1 MDLSIL
7 DLSILDLSVPGYEGL
22 HRSIERL
29 WLCPW
34 KHRLI
39 VKYRRRY
46 SRELS
51 IPGYEGLRRRIEA
64 LYFILIVEECR
75 GQRFTVANSVIES
88 SDAIVEILLWVGGT
102 GIVGRHDENA
112 AGFFLSL
119 FEEPLQFFWKDE
131 ELQGVRSLKSKEVE
145 GSNLYITRPFE
156 GSLFEIRTV
165 SPRL

>member
-112 AGFFLSL
+112 AGFFCL
-119 FEEPLQFFWKDE
+119 F
-131 ELQGVRSLKSKEVE
+131 LKNLCSSFGKMKSFREFEV
-145 GSNLYITRPFE
+145 
-156 GSLFEIRTV
+156 
-165 SPRL
+165 